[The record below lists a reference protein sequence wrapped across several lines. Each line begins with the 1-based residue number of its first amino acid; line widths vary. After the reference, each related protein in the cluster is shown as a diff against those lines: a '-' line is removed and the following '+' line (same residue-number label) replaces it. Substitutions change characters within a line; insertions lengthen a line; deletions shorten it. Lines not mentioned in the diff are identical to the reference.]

1 MSMHHDEKLVTT
13 EIVANC
19 LDETLFNYEKLHVDY
34 FILFFYPKDNTPGCT
49 VECIDFSNS
58 LGEFEKMCLQVFG
71 ISKDSVKT
79 HNNFI
84 KKHDLKVSLL
94 IDKDRQT
101 AKNFAVIK
109 ENMFGKKV
117 LAQKDQ
123 PFNIKRWFASKI
135 MERCWY

>member
-1 MSMHHDEKLVTT
+1 MKLVTT

-34 FILFFYPKDNTPGCT
+34 FILFFYPKDNGRLT

-58 LGEFEKMCLQVFG
+58 LGEFEKMGLQVFG

-84 KKHDLKVSLL
+84 K
-94 IDKDRQT
+94 T
-101 AKNFAVIK
+101 
-109 ENMFGKKV
+109 
-117 LAQKDQ
+117 
-123 PFNIKRWFASKI
+123 
-135 MERCWY
+135 